1 MLTADSVVGAP
12 RSTATVG
19 LVVPATG
26 CHQVA
31 VLLSMALAGAS
42 EAKVVLAEKAAG
54 KLDPVAVPAELLQGH
69 VGVGVGARRG
79 DRRWPPGAGRWR

>member
-1 MLTADSVVGAP
+1 MLAADSVVGVP

-19 LVVPATG
+19 LMVPATG

-42 EAKVVLAEKAAG
+42 AAQVVLAEKAAG
-54 KLDPVAVPAELLQGH
+54 KLAP
-69 VGVGVGARRG
+69 
-79 DRRWPPGAGRWR
+79 WPSQPSSSKATWA